1 MEHELDAYR
10 KQCADICAAVP
21 KNPTNLKLV
30 FDLETTGLNPA
41 EDEILEAAI
50 VTTDGDI
57 LFESRF
63 KPACVTEW
71 PKAQNVNGISPEMVA
86 DAPGIIDKIG
96 EMAALL
102 QNAETIIGYNGKH
115 FDIPFLE
122 CYGIRFRPDAM
133 VSDPMLDG
141 AVVYGE
147 LRTNNGAPST
157 YKWKNLKTMPIFAA
171 IQAQTGTMQLPTA
184 LLPPMC
190 GNGYKSRICENDTSK
205 TCRLSKNS
213 TTGSL
218 GPFPNRLYRISIYLK
233 LFRCRK
239 PD

>member
-102 QNAETIIGYNGKH
+102 QNAETIIGYNASTSIFRFSSATV
-115 FDIPFLE
+115 FD
-122 CYGIRFRPDAM
+122 
-133 VSDPMLDG
+133 SDRMPWFPTPCLMALSCTESC
-141 AVVYGE
+141 A
-147 LRTNNGAPST
+147 RTMAHHQ
-157 YKWKNLKTMPIFAA
+157 PIS
-171 IQAQTGTMQLPTA
+171 G
-184 LLPPMC
+184 
-190 GNGYKSRICENDTSK
+190 RI
-205 TCRLSKNS
+205 
-213 TTGSL
+213 
-218 GPFPNRLYRISIYLK
+218 
-233 LFRCRK
+233 
-239 PD
+239 

>member
-86 DAPGIIDKIG
+86 DAPGSSTKSAKWRRCCKTPKQLLVTTASTSIFRFSSATVFDSDRMPWFPTPCL
-96 EMAALL
+96 MALSCTESCA
-102 QNAETIIGYNGKH
+102 
-115 FDIPFLE
+115 
-122 CYGIRFRPDAM
+122 
-133 VSDPMLDG
+133 
-141 AVVYGE
+141 
-147 LRTNNGAPST
+147 RTMAHHQ
-157 YKWKNLKTMPIFAA
+157 PIS
-171 IQAQTGTMQLPTA
+171 G
-184 LLPPMC
+184 
-190 GNGYKSRICENDTSK
+190 RI
-205 TCRLSKNS
+205 
-213 TTGSL
+213 
-218 GPFPNRLYRISIYLK
+218 
-233 LFRCRK
+233 
-239 PD
+239 

>member
-10 KQCADICAAVP
+10 KQCAGICAAVP

-115 FDIPFLE
+115 LDIPFLE
-122 CYGIRFRPDAM
+122 FYGIRFR
-133 VSDPMLDG
+133 
-141 AVVYGE
+141 
-147 LRTNNGAPST
+147 
-157 YKWKNLKTMPIFAA
+157 KQQKC
-171 IQAQTGTMQLPTA
+171 
-184 LLPPMC
+184 LLPVH
-190 GNGYKSRICENDTSK
+190 
-205 TCRLSKNS
+205 
-213 TTGSL
+213 TGSI
-218 GPFPNRLYRISIYLK
+218 PFFIQFFMKGMIYL
-233 LFRCRK
+233 
-239 PD
+239 

>member
-50 VTTDGDI
+50 VTTDGNI
-57 LFESRF
+57 LLESRF

-71 PKAQNVNGISPEMVA
+71 PKAQNINGISPEMVA

-157 YKWKNLKTMPIFAA
+157 YK
-171 IQAQTGTMQLPTA
+171 
-184 LLPPMC
+184 
-190 GNGYKSRICENDTSK
+190 
-205 TCRLSKNS
+205 
-213 TTGSL
+213 
-218 GPFPNRLYRISIYLK
+218 
-233 LFRCRK
+233 
-239 PD
+239 

>member
-1 MEHELDAYR
+1 MKHELDAYR

-115 FDIPFLE
+115 FDISFLE
-122 CYGIRFRPDAM
+122 RYGIRFRKQQK
-133 VSDPMLDG
+133 G
-141 AVVYGE
+141 
-147 LRTNNGAPST
+147 
-157 YKWKNLKTMPIFAA
+157 
-171 IQAQTGTMQLPTA
+171 
-184 LLPPMC
+184 LLPVH
-190 GNGYKSRICENDTSK
+190 
-205 TCRLSKNS
+205 
-213 TTGSL
+213 TGSK
-218 GPFPNRLYRISIYLK
+218 PFFIQFFMKGMIYL
-233 LFRCRK
+233 
-239 PD
+239 